1 MYLNGEQETFF
12 WGEKVVTEDLTQR
25 NWGRNFIFAAHC
37 NEGVGFAVKHHLSQ
51 ALKNTF
57 EKNKN

>member
-37 NEGVGFAVKHHLSQ
+37 NEGVGFAVKHHLS
-51 ALKNTF
+51 
-57 EKNKN
+57 